1 MASPGDFLVFCT
13 A

>member
-1 MASPGDFLVFCT
+1 MVSPGSFLVFCT